1 MKKTLVVALTALA
14 ALSTT
19 QAASAQWRTNPV
31 GTNLSVEA
39 RVGAAFPT
47 GDFADESDLDTGL
60 SGALRAA
67 FHFTPVFAL
76 YAGVS
81 GAQWGFEEDFA
92 EFGFGVIEGNLKEY
106 GFDAGLKIIAP
117 PFAGFGNIAPFLH
130 GGAIFHR
137 TEFDFDNE
145 DLNDLFDEFGG
156 RQSDLSLG
164 FEVGAGLA
172 FPLSPSLMITPG
184 VRYLSFEP
192 KFEESDEVDIDVS
205 NLTYAALEI
214 GLMYRF

>member
-1 MKKTLVVALTALA
+1 MKKSLVVALAA
-14 ALSTT
+14 FVALSTA

-39 RVGAAFPT
+39 RIGAAFPT
-47 GDFADESDLDTGL
+47 GDFADAEEIDTGV

-67 FHFTPVFAL
+67 FHVTPVFAL

-81 GAQWGFEEDFA
+81 GAQWGFEFEDDF
-92 EFGFGVIEGNLKEY
+92 EGFGAVEGNLKEY
-106 GFDAGLKIIAP
+106 GFDAGLKVTAP
-117 PFAGFGNIAPFLH
+117 PFAGFGNVAPYLH

-156 RQSDLSLG
+156 RQSDFSLG

-172 FPLSPSLMITPG
+172 FPLTPSLMLTPG
-184 VRYLSFEP
+184 VRYVSFEP
-192 KFEESDEVDIDVS
+192 KFEDADIDGES
-205 NLTYAALEI
+205 LTYAALEI
-214 GLMYRF
+214 GLRYRF

>member
-1 MKKTLVVALTALA
+1 MKKTLVITIAALA
-14 ALSTT
+14 ALSSA
-19 QAASAQWRTNPV
+19 QSVSAQWRTNPV
-31 GTNLSVEA
+31 GTNLSFEG
-39 RVGAAFPT
+39 RIGAALPT

-81 GAQWGFEEDFA
+81 GAQWGFEIEDDF
-92 EFGFGVIEGNLKEY
+92 ELGTVEGNLKEY
-106 GFDAGLKIIAP
+106 GFDAGLKVTAP

-137 TEFDFDNE
+137 TEFDFDDE
-145 DLNDLFDEFGG
+145 ELNDLFDEFGG

-192 KFEESDEVDIDVS
+192 KFDAADDEDFEGDS
-205 NLTYAALEI
+205 LTYAALEI
-214 GLMYRF
+214 GLLYRF